1 MGIFILRHMTTATKK
16 QSEESIAELEETAQ
30 FDLHALILCNDD
42 INSFDFVMDT
52 LIKLC
57 KHSKEQ
63 AEQCALIT
71 HYKGSC
77 DIKIG
82 EFETLLPIK
91 RALIEKGLTA
101 IVEKVAH

>member
-1 MGIFILRHMTTATKK
+1 MTTLTQK
-16 QSEESIAELEETAQ
+16 QSEESTAELNDTSLLSQ
-30 FDLHALILCNDD
+30 YVLVLCNDD
-42 INSFDFVMDT
+42 VNSFDFVMDT

-91 RALIEKGLTA
+91 RAFIEKGLTA
-101 IVEKVAH
+101 IVEKLTN

>member
-1 MGIFILRHMTTATKK
+1 METLTQK
-16 QSEESIAELEETAQ
+16 QSEELTAGLNETTLLDQ
-30 FDLHALILCNDD
+30 FVLVLCNDD
-42 INSFDFVMDT
+42 VNTFDFVMDT

-101 IVEKVAH
+101 IVEKLTN